1 MTTVIHIEINVLFL
15 IILSV
20 IAWQI
25 TVSVSKQASRVL
37 FRYVVYGIMW
47 TLILDVL
54 WILIDGK
61 KFPGGIAL
69 NKIVNALFLGSA
81 VTMGCLWYLYILEA
95 LECKISKTQAR
106 LIMIPGTLFF
116 ILNFISIWTGWIFY
130 VTEDNVYVR
139 GPMFPAQAIA
149 SMIMLIVSLIHLL
162 ILLFDP
168 RKESIRPKVKKL
180 LNYYSV
186 PVFGTLLSMA
196 YTGMPGTWTCAAVS
210 VILIYMNDQDDAILR
225 DSLTGLNNRKTL
237 QPAFNSYV
245 RQISDNNKLYLF
257 IMDLDNFK
265 TINDTLGHPT
275 GDQALIEASQIILD
289 TAGSRQGIVTRYGGD
304 EFVIMGFFED
314 EPYAVS
320 FADQMKQTFKR
331 WNEEHERPYNL
342 STSIGYSRYH
352 KDETLGELVSQA
364 DEKLYEDKRIR
375 NKGR

>member
-1 MTTVIHIEINVLFL
+1 
-15 IILSV
+15 
-20 IAWQI
+20 
-25 TVSVSKQASRVL
+25 
-37 FRYVVYGIMW
+37 
-47 TLILDVL
+47 
-54 WILIDGK
+54 
-61 KFPGGIAL
+61 
-69 NKIVNALFLGSA
+69 
-81 VTMGCLWYLYILEA
+81 
-95 LECKISKTQAR
+95 
-106 LIMIPGTLFF
+106 
-116 ILNFISIWTGWIFY
+116 
-130 VTEDNVYVR
+130 
-139 GPMFPAQAIA
+139 
-149 SMIMLIVSLIHLL
+149 
-162 ILLFDP
+162 
-168 RKESIRPKVKKL
+168 
-180 LNYYSV
+180 
-186 PVFGTLLSMA
+186 MA

-375 NKGR
+375 NKSR